1 MLNLTILEKLTM
13 RILESRYLL
22 SIPLNQLKTAIL
34 FCSQEDLSNKSKQC
48 AEVEKQNAMLHHQMD
63 EMASRST
70 QIEEQQLLQLHQ
82 SFSEEEKSAEQLLE
96 ILR

>member
-1 MLNLTILEKLTM
+1 MTTLDKLTI
-13 RILESRYLL
+13 RICESRHLVNSSMNHVKKKHQY
-22 SIPLNQLKTAIL
+22 
-34 FCSQEDLSNKSKQC
+34 CSVPQEDLSNKSRQC
-48 AEVEKQNAMLHHQMD
+48 AEVEKQNAMLHQQMD